1 VHDTIRVLS
10 SRLLLGLAV
19 SFCALWVATACGGST
34 ETLTNVV
41 TVTNVST
48 VTAAAPPPAV
58 HDYARFQMP
67 SHNVGCGIDSDVLR
81 CDILSGL
88 KPEPTEACELD
99 WTGVVLDADSAG
111 QPECAGDTVFDQS
124 APMLAYGETWSR
136 DGLTCV
142 SRQSGLEC
150 KNAAGHGFTLARESW
165 SVS

>member
-1 VHDTIRVLS
+1 MHDTIRALS
-10 SRLLLGLAV
+10 SRLLLGLAA
-19 SFCALWVATACGGST
+19 SFCALWAASACGGST
-34 ETLTNVV
+34 ETVTNVV

-124 APMLAYGETWSR
+124 APVLAYGETWSR

>member
-1 VHDTIRVLS
+1 MTKRAAIF
-10 SRLLLGLAV
+10 LALV
-19 SFCALWVATACGGST
+19 ALTGCGGASST
-34 ETLTNVV
+34 ETSVVTETNVV
-41 TVTNVST
+41 TVT
-48 VTAAAPPPAV
+48 APPPSAAD

-67 SHNVGCGIDSDVLR
+67 SHNVGCGFDSGVLR

-88 KPEPTEACELD
+88 KPEPAAACELD
-99 WTGVVLDADSAG
+99 WTGVVLDATSAA

-124 APMLAYGETWSR
+124 APVLGYGESWSR

-142 SRQSGLEC
+142 SQQSGLEC